1 MHRITNLRYLLADIP
16 KKVGNATQGAKGPQT
31 NMKPIKID
39 FPLPDKVKG
48 IENRL
53 NCKNAFEVPK
63 ELSVK
68 NKPEFVIGKNVRL
81 NYLMSHAEE
90 YINKIVTVTGWAR

>member
-1 MHRITNLRYLLADIP
+1 
-16 KKVGNATQGAKGPQT
+16 
-31 NMKPIKID
+31 MKPVKID

-68 NKPEFVIGKNVRL
+68 NKP
-81 NYLMSHAEE
+81 
-90 YINKIVTVTGWAR
+90 